1 MAFVTNHIQIDGSLN
16 VDGSI
21 YQFNELFTPG
31 GSTDVSL
38 GALTDVSI
46 AGYIGDGYILEYNSA
61 GDYWTQTTAP
71 ANTSFRNM
79 SMLDPVNFPFIDGEF
94 TVDVSLTTADTSTR
108 VRVQITP
115 DDTSYTIF
123 YGYTATDGYRTRTI
137 SSNIINY
144 STLYQTDDASRYTV
158 YNILANYP
166 SSDGTTTGAGQPSSD
181 VPATSCVLAT
191 IKFRNSGNAAGE
203 LIETINWSKLELN
216 ATAGGGGGGDVAW
229 ASGAV
234 GSNNQLITAAGDGS
248 IVAES
253 EITFTAGELVI
264 NGSLNALIRS
274 EFNNINTENT
284 SRSDI
289 EISAINKSIYFGVDP
304 CITGFDTITSYIDN
318 RTGGPFGIMTDGNEQ
333 LIVDPDGNVGINTTP
348 SYRLDVDGSIRATEG
363 FITGNFE
370 IVHNTTSD
378 SLDFNYIG

>member
-21 YQFNELFTPG
+21 FQYNLPFVG
-31 GSTDVSL
+31 G
-38 GALTDVSI
+38 
-46 AGYIGDGYILEYNSA
+46 
-61 GDYWTQTTAP
+61 
-71 ANTSFRNM
+71 
-79 SMLDPVNFPFIDGEF
+79 
-94 TVDVSLTTADTSTR
+94 
-108 VRVQITP
+108 
-115 DDTSYTIF
+115 
-123 YGYTATDGYRTRTI
+123 
-137 SSNIINY
+137 
-144 STLYQTDDASRYTV
+144 
-158 YNILANYP
+158 
-166 SSDGTTTGAGQPSSD
+166 
-181 VPATSCVLAT
+181 
-191 IKFRNSGNAAGE
+191 
-203 LIETINWSKLELN
+203 
-216 ATAGGGGGGDVAW
+216 GGGGGGDVAW
-229 ASGAV
+229 ASGSV
-234 GSNNQLITAAGDGS
+234 GSNNQVITAAGDGS
-248 IVAES
+248 IVAEANLLFDDSNGVRLRGGKDFNLIAPTDSSDAGDIVWKYDDGAGEWARLWSSPPSGNLYYRS
-253 EITFTAGELVI
+253 EPDGLAARLVYHDGNLFNSGNTDNNLVTASGGAGLVGESTLTFNAGELVI

-304 CITGFDTITSYIDN
+304 CITGFDTVTSYIDN